1 MIRHLTI
8 AVLAVTVGVLPGCEE
23 QSSLYTDDPY
33 DSTEVR
39 KARDQA
45 KIQAINN
52 DVALRQAK
60 NDVLLE
66 AARRNVILTGNV
78 DIGRINY
85 KAVDTL
91 LRKLRSRLGKD
102 SPILVASFVN
112 LDNLEQSSSLGR
124 LVSEQFASR
133 FKEKGYT
140 TIEMKLRTTVFI
152 KKGSGEFLL
161 SRELSEI
168 GIKHRAQAVVVGT
181 YAAGADRLYLTA
193 RVVNVNDST
202 ILAAHDYTMPMSLD
216 VFKMLIKGEEGVDW
230 L

>member
-1 MIRHLTI
+1 MMRHLTI
-8 AVLAVTVGVLPGCEE
+8 AVLAITVGVLLGCEE

-102 SPILVASFVN
+102 SPVLVASFVN
-112 LDNLEQSSSLGR
+112 LDNLE
-124 LVSEQFASR
+124 
-133 FKEKGYT
+133 
-140 TIEMKLRTTVFI
+140 
-152 KKGSGEFLL
+152 
-161 SRELSEI
+161 
-168 GIKHRAQAVVVGT
+168 
-181 YAAGADRLYLTA
+181 
-193 RVVNVNDST
+193 
-202 ILAAHDYTMPMSLD
+202 
-216 VFKMLIKGEEGVDW
+216 
-230 L
+230 